1 MSLAHSAVALLLPI
15 TDAARAREFYG
26 QRLLLPFEGVDAEG
40 SLRYR
45 LGGGSELLLLR
56 RPDQRPSEG
65 TALSFEVGDIESVV
79 STLKER
85 GVVFED
91 YDLPDLKTVGH
102 ICNLETGKA
111 AWFTDP
117 DGNILCIHQAMPS
130 T

>member
-15 TDAARAREFYG
+15 SDADRAREFYG
-26 QRLLLPFEGVDAEG
+26 QRLLLPFVGVDAEG

-45 LGGGSELLLLR
+45 LGGGSELLLLH

-65 TALSFEVGDIESVV
+65 TTLSFEVDDIESEVAA
-79 STLKER
+79 LEER

-91 YDLPDLKTVGH
+91 YDLPDLKTIGH
-102 ICNLETGKA
+102 ICNLATGKA

-117 DGNILCIHQAMPS
+117 DGNILCVHQPIPPG
-130 T
+130 